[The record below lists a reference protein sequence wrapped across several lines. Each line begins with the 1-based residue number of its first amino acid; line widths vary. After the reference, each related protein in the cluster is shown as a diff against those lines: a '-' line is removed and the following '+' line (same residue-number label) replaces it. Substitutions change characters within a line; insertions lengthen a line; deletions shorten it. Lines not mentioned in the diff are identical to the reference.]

1 MNDKFQIFII
11 FGFLTISILS
21 TTISKSLNV
30 HEIRTINAQL
40 DGEFERYV
48 VLDNENIRIKNL
60 LERDFKTTN

>member
-1 MNDKFQIFII
+1 MNDKFQILII
-11 FGFLTISILS
+11 FGFLTIGILS

-48 VLDNENIRIKNL
+48 FLDNSSKKG
-60 LERDFKTTN
+60 KTL